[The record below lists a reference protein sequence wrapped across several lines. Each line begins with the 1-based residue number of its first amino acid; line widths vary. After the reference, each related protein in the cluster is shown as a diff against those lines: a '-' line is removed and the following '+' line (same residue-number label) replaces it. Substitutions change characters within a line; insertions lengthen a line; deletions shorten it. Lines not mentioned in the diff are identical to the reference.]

1 MKFKINMKRV
11 INTVLLIAII
21 FSLYKVA
28 VKIVDYNK
36 SKNTYEKILEV
47 KNNSN
52 NFSEEL
58 IKINEN
64 YKMWIE
70 VPNTNIN
77 YPVVQSE
84 DNDFYLNHDFD
95 KKKSSSGAIFIDYKN
110 NIDKDKN
117 IIIYGHNM
125 KNKSMFQNL
134 MKFKDEE
141 FWKENNKIILTI
153 DGKRYEYEIFSSYIS
168 NAKNIN
174 LRINFK
180 NDDEYLKYIEDIKKK
195 SIFYREIDIKS
206 NDRIITLST
215 CSYEKD
221 DARMIIHGKLKEGK

>member
-1 MKFKINMKRV
+1 MKKI
-11 INTVLLIAII
+11 INVVLILAII
-21 FSLYKVA
+21 FSLYKVISK
-28 VKIVDYNK
+28 VVDYK
-36 SKNTYEKILEV
+36 ESKNAYEKVREV

-58 IKINEN
+58 IKRNED

-77 YPVVQSE
+77 YPVVQGK
-84 DNDFYLNHDFD
+84 DNDFYLNHDFN
-95 KKKSSSGAIFIDYKN
+95 KKESSSGAIFIDYKN

-141 FWKENNKIILTI
+141 FWKENNEIILTI

-168 NAKNIN
+168 NSEDIN
-174 LRINFK
+174 LKTNFE
-180 NDDEYLKYIEDIKKK
+180 NDDEYLKYIDDIKKR
-195 SIFYREIDIKS
+195 STFNRDSDIES

-221 DARMIIHGKLKEGK
+221 DARMIIHGRLKR

>member
-1 MKFKINMKRV
+1 MKKI
-11 INTVLLIAII
+11 INVVLILAII
-21 FSLYKVA
+21 FSLYKVISK
-28 VKIVDYNK
+28 VVDYK
-36 SKNTYEKILEV
+36 ESKNAYEKVREV

-58 IKINEN
+58 IKINED

-77 YPVVQSE
+77 YPVVQGE
-84 DNDFYLNHDFD
+84 DNDFYLNHDFN
-95 KKKSSSGAIFIDYKN
+95 KKESSSGAIFIDYKN

-134 MKFKDEE
+134 MKFKDES
-141 FWKENNKIILTI
+141 FWKENNEIILTI

-168 NAKNIN
+168 NAEYIDLK
-174 LRINFK
+174 INFE
-180 NDDEYLKYIEDIKKK
+180 NDNEYLKYIDDIKKR
-195 SIFYREIDIKS
+195 SIFHRDMNIKS

-221 DARMIIHGKLKEGK
+221 DARMIIHGRLKRKR

>member
-1 MKFKINMKRV
+1 MKKI
-11 INTVLLIAII
+11 INVVLILAII
-21 FSLYKVA
+21 FSLYKVISK
-28 VKIVDYNK
+28 VVDYK
-36 SKNTYEKILEV
+36 ESKNAYEKVREV

-58 IKINEN
+58 IKRNED

-77 YPVVQSE
+77 YPVVQGK
-84 DNDFYLNHDFD
+84 DNDFYLNHDFN
-95 KKKSSSGAIFIDYKN
+95 KKESSSGAIFIDYKN

-141 FWKENNKIILTI
+141 FWKENKEIILTI

-168 NAKNIN
+168 NSEDMN
-174 LRINFK
+174 LKTNFE
-180 NDDEYLKYIEDIKKK
+180 NDDEYLKYIDDIKKK
-195 SIFYREIDIKS
+195 SIFHRDIDIKS

-215 CSYEKD
+215 CSYEED
-221 DARMIIHGKLKEGK
+221 DARMIIHGKLKKKIT

>member
-1 MKFKINMKRV
+1 MKKV
-11 INTVLLIAII
+11 INVVLILAII
-21 FSLYKVA
+21 FSLYKVISK
-28 VKIVDYNK
+28 VVDYK
-36 SKNTYEKILEV
+36 ESKNTYEKVREV

-58 IKINEN
+58 LRINED

-70 VPNTNIN
+70 VPNTNID
-77 YPVVQSE
+77 YPVVQGN
-84 DNDFYLNHDFD
+84 DNDFYLNHDFN
-95 KKKSSSGAIFIDYKN
+95 KKENSSGAIFIDYKN

-153 DGKRYEYEIFSSYIS
+153 DGKRYEYGIFSYYIS
-168 NAKNIN
+168 NAKDID
-174 LRINFK
+174 LKTSFK
-180 NDDEYLKYIEDIKKK
+180 NDDEYLKYIDDIKKK
-195 SIFYREIDIKS
+195 SIFHRDSDIKS
-206 NDRIITLST
+206 NDKIITLST
-215 CSYEKD
+215 CSYEEED
-221 DARMIIHGKLKEGK
+221 VRMIIYGKLKR

>member
-1 MKFKINMKRV
+1 MKKV
-11 INTVLLIAII
+11 INVVLILAII
-21 FSLYKVA
+21 FSLYKVISK
-28 VKIVDYNK
+28 VVDYK
-36 SKNTYEKILEV
+36 ESKNTYEKIQEV

-58 IKINEN
+58 LKINED

-70 VPNTNIN
+70 VPNTNID
-77 YPVVQSE
+77 YPVVQGN
-84 DNDFYLNHDFD
+84 DNDFYLNHDFN
-95 KKKSSSGAIFIDYKN
+95 KRESSSGAIFIDYKN

-153 DGKRYEYEIFSSYIS
+153 DGKRYEYGIFSYYIS
-168 NAKNIN
+168 NAKDID
-174 LRINFK
+174 LKTSFK
-180 NDDEYLKYIEDIKKK
+180 NDDEYLKYIDDIKKK
-195 SIFYREIDIKS
+195 SIFHRDIDIKS
-206 NDRIITLST
+206 NDKIITLST
-215 CSYEKD
+215 CSYEEED
-221 DARMIIHGKLKEGK
+221 VRMIIYGKLKR

>member
-1 MKFKINMKRV
+1 MKKFINV
-11 INTVLLIAII
+11 VLILAII
-21 FSLYKVA
+21 FSLYKVITKA
-28 VKIVDYNK
+28 VDYK
-36 SKNTYEKILEV
+36 ESKNTYEKIQEV

-58 IKINEN
+58 IKINED

-70 VPNTNIN
+70 IPNTNID
-77 YPVVQSE
+77 YPVVQGK
-84 DNDFYLNHDFD
+84 DNDFYLKHDFN
-95 KKKSSSGAIFIDYKN
+95 KKKSSSGAIFMDYKN

-134 MKFKDEE
+134 MKFKDKE

-168 NAKNIN
+168 DSEDIN
-174 LRINFK
+174 LKINFK
-180 NDDEYLKYIEDIKKK
+180 NDDEYLKYIGDIKKK
-195 SIFYREIDIKS
+195 SIFHREIDIKS

>member
-1 MKFKINMKRV
+1 MKKI
-11 INTVLLIAII
+11 INVVLILAII
-21 FSLYKVA
+21 FSLYKVISK
-28 VKIVDYNK
+28 VVDYK
-36 SKNTYEKILEV
+36 ESKNAYEKVREV
-47 KNNSN
+47 KNSN

-58 IKINEN
+58 IKRNED

-77 YPVVQSE
+77 YPVVQGK
-84 DNDFYLNHDFD
+84 DNDFYLNHDFN
-95 KKKSSSGAIFIDYKN
+95 KKESSSGAIFIDYKN

-117 IIIYGHNM
+117 IVIYGHNM

-141 FWKENNKIILTI
+141 FWKENKEIILTI

-168 NAKNIN
+168 NAKDID
-174 LRINFK
+174 LISKFK
-180 NDDEYLKYIEDIKKK
+180 NDDGYLEYIDDIKKK
-195 SIFYREIDIKS
+195 SFFHRDMNIKS

-221 DARMIIHGKLKEGK
+221 DARMIIHGKLKEKRNKS

>member
-1 MKFKINMKRV
+1 MKKI
-11 INTVLLIAII
+11 INVVLILAII
-21 FSLYKVA
+21 FSLYKVISK
-28 VKIVDYNK
+28 VVDYK
-36 SKNTYEKILEV
+36 ESKNAYEKVREV
-47 KNNSN
+47 KNSN

-58 IKINEN
+58 IKRNED

-77 YPVVQSE
+77 YPVVQGK
-84 DNDFYLNHDFD
+84 DNDFYLNHDFN
-95 KKKSSSGAIFIDYKN
+95 KKESSSGAIFIDYKN

-117 IIIYGHNM
+117 IVIYGHNM

-141 FWKENNKIILTI
+141 FWKENKEIILTI

-168 NAKNIN
+168 NAKDID
-174 LRINFK
+174 LISKFK
-180 NDDEYLKYIEDIKKK
+180 NDDGYLKYIDDIKKK
-195 SIFYREIDIKS
+195 SFFHRDMNIKS

-221 DARMIIHGKLKEGK
+221 DARMIIHGKLKEKRNKS

>member
-1 MKFKINMKRV
+1 MKKI
-11 INTVLLIAII
+11 INVVLILAII
-21 FSLYKVA
+21 FSLYKVITKA
-28 VKIVDYNK
+28 VDYK
-36 SKNTYEKILEV
+36 ESKNTYEKIQEV

-58 IKINEN
+58 IKINED
-64 YKMWIE
+64 YKLWIE

-77 YPVVQSE
+77 YPVVQGK
-84 DNDFYLNHDFD
+84 DNDFYLNHDFN
-95 KKKSSSGAIFIDYKN
+95 KKKSSSGAIFMDYKN

-134 MKFKDEE
+134 MKFKHEG

-153 DGKRYEYEIFSSYIS
+153 DGKKYEYEIFSSYIS
-168 NAKNIN
+168 DSEDIN
-174 LRINFK
+174 LKINFK

-195 SIFYREIDIKS
+195 SIFHREIDIKS

>member
-1 MKFKINMKRV
+1 MKKI
-11 INTVLLIAII
+11 INVVLILAII
-21 FSLYKVA
+21 FSLYKVISK
-28 VKIVDYNK
+28 VVDYK
-36 SKNTYEKILEV
+36 ESKNAYEKVREV

-58 IKINEN
+58 IKINED
-64 YKMWIE
+64 YKMWLE
-70 VPNTNIN
+70 VPNTNID
-77 YPVVQSE
+77 YPVVQGE
-84 DNDFYLNHDFD
+84 DNDFYLNHDFN
-95 KKKSSSGAIFIDYKN
+95 KKESSSGAIFIDYKN

-125 KNKSMFQNL
+125 RNKSMFQNL

-153 DGKRYEYEIFSSYIS
+153 DGKTYEYEIFSSYIS
-168 NAKNIN
+168 NAKDID
-174 LRINFK
+174 LKTNFE
-180 NDDEYLKYIEDIKKK
+180 NDDEYLKYIDDIKKR
-195 SIFYREIDIKS
+195 SIFHRDMNIKS

-221 DARMIIHGKLKEGK
+221 DARMIIHGRLKR

>member
-1 MKFKINMKRV
+1 MKKI
-11 INTVLLIAII
+11 INVVLILAII
-21 FSLYKVA
+21 FSLYKVISKA
-28 VKIVDYNK
+28 VDYNE
-36 SKNTYEKILEV
+36 SKNTYEKIQEV

-52 NFSEEL
+52 SFREEL
-58 IKINEN
+58 LKINED

-70 VPNTNIN
+70 IPNTNID
-77 YPVVQSE
+77 YPVVQGK
-84 DNDFYLNHDFD
+84 DNDFYLNYDFN
-95 KKKSSSGAIFIDYKN
+95 KKKSSSGAIFMDYKN
-110 NIDKDKN
+110 NINKDKN

-153 DGKRYEYEIFSSYIS
+153 DGKRYEYEIFSAYIS

-195 SIFYREIDIKS
+195 SIFYRVVDIKS
-206 NDRIITLST
+206 DDKIITLST

-221 DARMIIHGKLKEGK
+221 DARMIIHGKLKKGK

>member
-1 MKFKINMKRV
+1 MKKI
-11 INTVLLIAII
+11 INVVLILAII
-21 FSLYKVA
+21 FSLYKVISK
-28 VKIVDYNK
+28 VVDYK
-36 SKNTYEKILEV
+36 ESKNAYEKVREV

-58 IKINEN
+58 IKRNED

-77 YPVVQSE
+77 YPVVQGK
-84 DNDFYLNHDFD
+84 DNNFFLNNDFN
-95 KKKSSSGAIFIDYKN
+95 KKESRSGAIFMDYKN

-153 DGKRYEYEIFSSYIS
+153 DGKTYEYEIFSSYIS
-168 NAKNIN
+168 NAKDID
-174 LRINFK
+174 LKTNFE
-180 NDDEYLKYIEDIKKK
+180 NDDEYLKYIDDIKKK
-195 SIFYREIDIKS
+195 SIFHRDMNIKS

-221 DARMIIHGKLKEGK
+221 DARMIIHGRLKR

>member
-1 MKFKINMKRV
+1 MKKI
-11 INTVLLIAII
+11 INVVLILAII
-21 FSLYKVA
+21 FSLYKVITKA
-28 VKIVDYNK
+28 VDYK
-36 SKNTYEKILEV
+36 ESKNTYEKIQEV
-47 KNNSN
+47 KNNIN

-58 IKINEN
+58 IKINED
-64 YKMWIE
+64 YRMWIE
-70 VPNTNIN
+70 VPNTNID
-77 YPVVQSE
+77 YPVVQGK
-84 DNDFYLNHDFD
+84 DNDFYLNHDFN
-95 KKKSSSGAIFIDYKN
+95 KKESSSGAIFMDYKN

-125 KNKSMFQNL
+125 RNKSMFQNL

-168 NAKNIN
+168 NAKDID
-174 LRINFK
+174 LKTNFE
-180 NDDEYLKYIEDIKKK
+180 NDDEYLKYIDDIRKK
-195 SIFYREIDIKS
+195 SIFHRDMNIKS

-221 DARMIIHGKLKEGK
+221 DARMIIHGRLKI

>member
-1 MKFKINMKRV
+1 MKKI
-11 INTVLLIAII
+11 INVVLILAII
-21 FSLYKVA
+21 FSLYKVISKVA
-28 VKIVDYNK
+28 DYK
-36 SKNTYEKILEV
+36 ESKNTYEKIQEV

-58 IKINEN
+58 IKINED

-77 YPVVQSE
+77 YPVVQGQ
-84 DNDFYLNHDFD
+84 DNDFYLSHDFN
-95 KKKSSSGAIFIDYKN
+95 KKESSSGAIFIDYKN

-153 DGKRYEYEIFSSYIS
+153 DGKTYEYEIFSSYIS
-168 NAKNIN
+168 NAKDID
-174 LRINFK
+174 LKTNFE
-180 NDDEYLKYIEDIKKK
+180 NDDEYLKYIDDIKKR
-195 SIFYREIDIKS
+195 SIFHRDMNIKS

-221 DARMIIHGKLKEGK
+221 DARMIIYGRLKR

>member
-1 MKFKINMKRV
+1 MKKI
-11 INTVLLIAII
+11 INVVLILAII
-21 FSLYKVA
+21 FSLYKVITKA
-28 VKIVDYNK
+28 VDYK
-36 SKNTYEKILEV
+36 ESKNTYEKIQEV

-58 IKINEN
+58 IKINED
-64 YKMWIE
+64 YRMWIE
-70 VPNTNIN
+70 VPNTNID
-77 YPVVQSE
+77 YPVVQGK
-84 DNDFYLNHDFD
+84 DNDFYLNHDFN
-95 KKKSSSGAIFIDYKN
+95 KKESSSGAIFMDYKN

-168 NAKNIN
+168 NAKEID
-174 LRINFK
+174 LRTNFK
-180 NDDEYLKYIEDIKKK
+180 NDDEYLKYIEDIEKK
-195 SIFYREIDIKS
+195 SIFYRDVDIKS
-206 NDRIITLST
+206 DDRIITLST

-221 DARMIIHGKLKEGK
+221 DSRMIIHGKLK

>member
-1 MKFKINMKRV
+1 MKKI
-11 INTVLLIAII
+11 INVVLILAII
-21 FSLYKVA
+21 FSLYKVISKVA
-28 VKIVDYNK
+28 DYK
-36 SKNTYEKILEV
+36 ESKNTYEKVREV

-58 IKINEN
+58 IKINED
-64 YKMWIE
+64 YKMWLE
-70 VPNTNIN
+70 VPNTNID
-77 YPVVQSE
+77 YPVVQGE
-84 DNDFYLNHDFD
+84 DNDFYLNHDFN
-95 KKKSSSGAIFIDYKN
+95 KKESSSGAIFIDYKN

-168 NAKNIN
+168 NAEDIDLKT
-174 LRINFK
+174 NFK
-180 NDDEYLKYIEDIKKK
+180 NDDEYLKYIDDIKKK
-195 SIFYREIDIKS
+195 SIFHRDMEIKS

-221 DARMIIHGKLKEGK
+221 DARMIIHGRLKGER

>member
-1 MKFKINMKRV
+1 MKKI
-11 INTVLLIAII
+11 INVVLILAII
-21 FSLYKVA
+21 FSLYKVISK
-28 VKIVDYNK
+28 VVDYK
-36 SKNTYEKILEV
+36 ESKNTYEKVREV

-58 IKINEN
+58 IKINED

-77 YPVVQSE
+77 YPVVQGE
-84 DNDFYLNHDFD
+84 DNDFYLNHDFN
-95 KKKSSSGAIFIDYKN
+95 KKESSSGAIFIDYKN

-134 MKFKDEE
+134 MKFKDES
-141 FWKENNKIILTI
+141 FWKENNEIILTI
-153 DGKRYEYEIFSSYIS
+153 DVKRYKYEIFSSYIS
-168 NAKNIN
+168 NAKDID
-174 LRINFK
+174 LKTNFE
-180 NDDEYLKYIEDIKKK
+180 NDDEYLKYIDDIKKK
-195 SIFYREIDIKS
+195 SIFHRDMDIKS
-206 NDRIITLST
+206 NDRIVTLST

-221 DARMIIHGKLKEGK
+221 DARMIIHGRLKR

>member
-1 MKFKINMKRV
+1 MKKI
-11 INTVLLIAII
+11 INVVLILAII
-21 FSLYKVA
+21 FSLYKVISK
-28 VKIVDYNK
+28 VVDYK
-36 SKNTYEKILEV
+36 ESKNAYEKVREV

-52 NFSEEL
+52 NFSDEL
-58 IKINEN
+58 IKRNED

-70 VPNTNIN
+70 VLNTNIN
-77 YPVVQSE
+77 YPVVQGK
-84 DNDFYLNHDFD
+84 DNDFYLNHDFN
-95 KKKSSSGAIFIDYKN
+95 KKESSSGAIFIDYKN

-141 FWKENNKIILTI
+141 FWKENNKIIVTI

-195 SIFYREIDIKS
+195 SIFYRAVDIKS
-206 NDRIITLST
+206 DYKIITLST

-221 DARMIIHGKLKEGK
+221 DARMIIHGKLKKGK